1 MISGKKASKL
11 LLLILI
17 AAGLNMPSYG
27 QNLTTT
33 KAKVRFF
40 SSTPIEDIK
49 AASDNGIAVLVS
61 KTGAIAFQ
69 VPIKSFEFSKGLMQE
84 HFNENYLESN
94 KYPYAKFTGK
104 INQPVDLTKNG
115 EFNVSATGK
124 LLIHGVSKQRT
135 IAGKIIVN
143 NGSIQLL
150 SAFDVACADHKIKIP
165 KLVMTKIAEVIKV
178 NIDATLTP

>member
-1 MISGKKASKL
+1 MISERKASKL
-11 LLLILI
+11 LLFILI

-33 KAKVRFF
+33 KANVRFF

-61 KTGAIAFQ
+61 KTGAVAFQ
-69 VPIKSFEFSKGLMQE
+69 VPIKSFEFAKGLMQE

-104 INQPVDLTKNG
+104 INQPLDLTKNG
-115 EFNVSATGK
+115 DFNVTATGK
-124 LLIHGVSKQRT
+124 LLIHGISQQRT
-135 IAGKIIVN
+135 IPGKIIVN
-143 NGSIQLL
+143 NGKVQLL
-150 SAFDVACADHKIKIP
+150 AAFDVACEDHKIKIP

-178 NIDATLTP
+178 NIDATLNP